1 MTTLEEMKLLLREE
15 DIPFFSDRELEF
27 YLAKNNNDMNATL
40 YECFNIKA
48 ENTTMNISG
57 LSVADSSKYFR
68 RLAAKYRP
76 NNSGVLK
83 S

>member
-15 DIPFFSDRELEF
+15 DIPFFSDKELEF
-27 YLAKNNNDMNATL
+27 YLDKNNNDMNATL

>member
-15 DIPFFSDRELEF
+15 DIPFFSDKELEF
-27 YLAKNNNDMNATL
+27 YLAKNNNDMNTTL

>member
-15 DIPFFSDRELEF
+15 DIPFFSDKELEF

-76 NNSGVLK
+76 TNSGVLK

>member
-1 MTTLEEMKLLLREE
+1 MTILEEMKLLLREE
-15 DIPFFSDRELEF
+15 DIPFFSDKELEF

>member
-15 DIPFFSDRELEF
+15 DIPFFSDKELEF

-48 ENTTMNISG
+48 ENTTLNISG

>member
-15 DIPFFSDRELEF
+15 DIPFFSDKELDF

>member
-15 DIPFFSDRELEF
+15 DIPFFSDKELKF

>member
-15 DIPFFSDRELEF
+15 DIPFFSDKELEF
-27 YLAKNNNDMNATL
+27 YLAKNNNDMDATL

>member
-15 DIPFFSDRELEF
+15 DIPFFSDKELEF

-48 ENTTMNISG
+48 ENTTLSISG

>member
-15 DIPFFSDRELEF
+15 DIPFFSDGELEF

-48 ENTTMNISG
+48 ENTTLNISG

>member
-15 DIPFFSDRELEF
+15 DIPFFSDKELEF
-27 YLAKNNNDMNATL
+27 YLAKNNNDMDATL

-57 LSVADSSKYFR
+57 LSVAHSSKYFR